1 MLETALGLIH
11 LILFIW
17 AVLSIWGSGASLLAK
32 LIWSVVVFVFP
43 LIGLII
49 WFFAGPKKG

>member
-1 MLETALGLIH
+1 MLEGILGLIH
-11 LILFIW
+11 LILVIW
-17 AVLSIWGSGASLLAK
+17 AVISIWGSAAAGMVK
-32 LIWSVVVFVFP
+32 LMWSFIVFVFP

>member
-1 MLETALGLIH
+1 MLEGILGLIH

-17 AVLSIWGSGASLLAK
+17 AVLSIWGSAASGLSK
-32 LIWSVVVFVFP
+32 LMWSFIVFLFP

-49 WFFAGPKKG
+49 WFFVGPKKG